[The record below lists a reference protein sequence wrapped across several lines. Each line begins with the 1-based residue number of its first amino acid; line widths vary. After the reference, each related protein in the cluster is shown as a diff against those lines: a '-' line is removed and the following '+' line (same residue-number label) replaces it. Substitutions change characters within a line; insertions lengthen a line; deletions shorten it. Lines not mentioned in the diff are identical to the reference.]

1 MKVFVCPFH
10 EEVMVVA
17 RNESF
22 EVKNIEAVNPG
33 ICRTYATH
41 LGLIGVG
48 VKVLNPGKEGGC
60 PCLSHHGS

>member
-1 MKVFVCPFH
+1 
-10 EEVMVVA
+10 MVVA
-17 RNESF
+17 RNESLK
-22 EVKNIEAVNPG
+22 VKNVEAVNPG
-33 ICRTYATH
+33 ICRTYVTY

>member
-1 MKVFVCPFH
+1 
-10 EEVMVVA
+10 MVVA

-22 EVKNIEAVNPG
+22 EVKNVEAVNPG
-33 ICRTYATH
+33 ICRTYITH